1 MSLDNTPNSFNMLRM
16 SSEFTEE
23 TSGNFGCRLRFPP
36 TSTYVSI
43 KKSTGELLRLSPT
56 ELNRSPSPSATDRSK
71 LILEEDRWID
81 QYTLTY
87 GYLPTKVLMENAL
100 GRRAISVMG
109 RVYAKRGVLGLP
121 REYSRWNGDAYLEFI
136 KRNRLQDFWYRE
148 YWKEA
153 EKERTRYKLRRLTS
167 SEFNHSPS
175 PSATDRSKHRVHIS
189 KAPLEDQCD
198 EVMPPPP
205 PLTRSPSSRKLCLL

>member
-1 MSLDNTPNSFNMLRM
+1 MSLDIPRK
-16 SSEFTEE
+16 
-23 TSGNFGCRLRFPP
+23 R
-36 TSTYVSI
+36 
-43 KKSTGELLRLSPT
+43 TG
-56 ELNRSPSPSATDRSK
+56 D

-100 GRRAISVMG
+100 GRPAISVMG
-109 RVYAKRGVLGLP
+109 RVSARRGALGLP

-136 KRNRLQDFWYRE
+136 KRNRLKDFWYRE

-167 SEFNHSPS
+167 SEFNRSPS
-175 PSATDRSKHRVHIS
+175 PSATDRSKHRIHIS
-189 KAPLEDQCD
+189 KTPLEDQCD
-198 EVMPPPP
+198 DVMPPPP

>member
-16 SSEFTEE
+16 SSDFTDE

-43 KKSTGELLRLSPT
+43 KKSTGEL
-56 ELNRSPSPSATDRSK
+56 
-71 LILEEDRWID
+71 ILEEDRWID
-81 QYTLTY
+81 QYTLAY

-153 EKERTRYKLRRLTS
+153 EKERTRYK
-167 SEFNHSPS
+167 
-175 PSATDRSKHRVHIS
+175 HRIHIS
-189 KAPLEDQCD
+189 KTPLEDQCD
-198 EVMPPPP
+198 DVMPPPP

>member
-1 MSLDNTPNSFNMLRM
+1 MSLDIPR
-16 SSEFTEE
+16 
-23 TSGNFGCRLRFPP
+23 
-36 TSTYVSI
+36 
-43 KKSTGELLRLSPT
+43 KSTGE
-56 ELNRSPSPSATDRSK
+56 

-81 QYTLTY
+81 QYTLAY

-153 EKERTRYKLRRLTS
+153 EKERTRYK
-167 SEFNHSPS
+167 
-175 PSATDRSKHRVHIS
+175 HRIHIS

-205 PLTRSPSSRKLCLL
+205 PLTRSPSSRKLCLLSGDPLASAQSAARARTAGQMDKCVVPGLAGARNAKQSVY

>member
-1 MSLDNTPNSFNMLRM
+1 MSRDNPPNSFNMLRM
-16 SSEFTEE
+16 SSEFTDE
-23 TSGNFGCRLRFPP
+23 TSNSCDNASHVDGVHSGNFGCRLHFPP

-43 KKSTGELLRLSPT
+43 KKSTGEL
-56 ELNRSPSPSATDRSK
+56 
-71 LILEEDRWID
+71 ILEEDRWID
-81 QYTLTY
+81 QYTLAY

-109 RVYAKRGVLGLP
+109 RVYAKRGALGLP

-136 KRNRLQDFWYRE
+136 KRNTLKDFWYRE

-153 EKERTRYKLRRLTS
+153 EKERTRYK
-167 SEFNHSPS
+167 
-175 PSATDRSKHRVHIS
+175 HRIHNS

-205 PLTRSPSSRKLCLL
+205 PLTRSPSLRKLCLL

>member
-23 TSGNFGCRLRFPP
+23 TS

-43 KKSTGELLRLSPT
+43 KKSTWE
-56 ELNRSPSPSATDRSK
+56 

-81 QYTLTY
+81 QYTLVY

-100 GRRAISVMG
+100 GRPAISVMG
-109 RVYAKRGVLGLP
+109 RVYAKRGALGLP

-136 KRNRLQDFWYRE
+136 KRNRLKDFWYRE

-153 EKERTRYKLRRLTS
+153 EKERTRYKLHRLTS
-167 SEFNHSPS
+167 SEFNRSPS
-175 PSATDRSKHRVHIS
+175 PSATDRSKHRIHKS
-189 KAPLEDQCD
+189 KAPLDHQSD
-198 EVMPPPP
+198 EIMPPPP